1 VGHVQTA
8 TATTPRHLYA
18 PATHYLDYST
28 GSTSQPAAMV
38 QLRAALVFVACA
50 VVAADAIPE
59 VAERR
64 LQTFFNLRLYWEQG
78 YRWQESPSEKF
89 WCLKCQNSGCTR
101 GSGVKIARCSK
112 DDWRQHF
119 FFDDGRIRTRR
130 NLDVCLERS
139 GRSIVLKGCDSSDD
153 QVWASLRKDKPFR
166 LQIPGNDDKCA
177 TQHHH
182 PKDGEKVFMASCKLA
197 SNSQTD
203 KWIVY

>member
-1 VGHVQTA
+1 
-8 TATTPRHLYA
+8 
-18 PATHYLDYST
+18 
-28 GSTSQPAAMV
+28 MV

-50 VVAADAIPE
+50 VVAADERAIPE
-59 VAERR
+59 DAERR
-64 LQTFFNLRLYWEQG
+64 LLTFFNLRLYWEQG
-78 YRWQESPSEKF
+78 YKWQESPSEKF

-203 KWIVY
+203 KWTVY